1 MTEMQLILERME
13 RIESLVVG
21 LAEKQRVQEFY
32 TVEEFAKI
40 VGRSC
45 FTCREWCRH
54 RRINAQ
60 KRSSGRG
67 AFTSWVIS
75 HDELLR
81 YQRDGLLAMNDGF

>member
-1 MTEMQLILERME
+1 MGI
-13 RIESLVVG
+13 G

-75 HDELLR
+75 HNELLR
-81 YQRDGLLAMNDGF
+81 YQRDGLLALSDCF

>member
-1 MTEMQLILERME
+1 MTEMQLILERMD

-21 LAEKQRVQEFY
+21 IAEKQRVQDWY

-45 FTCREWCRH
+45 FTAREWCRH
-54 RRINAQ
+54 GRINAQ

-81 YQRDGLLAMNDGF
+81 YQRDGLLALTD